1 MDAQPTAEL
10 ARVIQL
16 SVAPVFLLLGI
27 GGLLGVIAG
36 RVARVID
43 RARRLEGVTP
53 SEPARDQRIRAELEV
68 LAQRAKPSLRAIA
81 LCVLSALL
89 VSAVIIALFL
99 GAFFGANVVAT
110 VGIVFIAALLCL
122 GGALVAFLQEIRL
135 TIRFLRIGQ

>member
-68 LAQRAKPSLRAIA
+68 LAQRAKLSLRAIA

-122 GGALVAFLQEIRL
+122 GGALVALLQEVRL